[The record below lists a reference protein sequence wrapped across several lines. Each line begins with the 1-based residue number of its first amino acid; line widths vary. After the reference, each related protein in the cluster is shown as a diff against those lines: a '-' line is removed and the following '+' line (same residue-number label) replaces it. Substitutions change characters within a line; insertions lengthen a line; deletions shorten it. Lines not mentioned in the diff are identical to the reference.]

1 MATNEWDDFATEW
14 DVNDDV
20 REYSEKAFHSWVKK
34 VAPAIPDLSKCRV
47 LDFGCGTGLL
57 AEKLAENCGQ
67 VVAVDSSLKMVEVL
81 DRKVEQSGT
90 KNIVTSDI
98 TVNATTGKDHP
109 LFASKFDLIVAS
121 SVCSFLTDYESTLHD
136 LSSLMNP
143 GGWFVQWDWIS
154 DMPEERISEAFRAA
168 KLDEHSVATAFSM
181 ESNGKTSPVVMGV
194 GRKRF

>member
-1 MATNEWDDFATEW
+1 MTTNEWDDFATEW
-14 DVNDDV
+14 DVNDEV

-57 AEKLAENCGQ
+57 AEKLAEKCGQ
-67 VVAVDSSLKMVEVL
+67 VVAVDSSPKMVEVL
-81 DRKVEQSGT
+81 DRKIEQSGT
-90 KNIVTSDI
+90 TNIVTSDI
-98 TVNATTGKDHP
+98 TVNATTVKDHD

-121 SVCSFLTDYESTLHD
+121 SVCSFLTDYESTLRD
-136 LSSLMNP
+136 LSFLMNP

-154 DMPEERISEAFRAA
+154 DMPAERISEAFRAA
-168 KLDEHSVATAFSM
+168 KLNEHSVATAFSM
-181 ESNGKTSPVVMGV
+181 KAKGKTSPVVMGI